1 MTKEFSKLEKAMMNI
16 DPDLIRTDDGLVEQI
31 EKIISDEQSRPLEE
45 QDTELIEEAVDMILS
60 VRDVDTNA
68 IDTAAKEG
76 AERVKNKVKLFVSEQ
91 ADSTPAR
98 KNKVRPRYTVYLK
111 RIAIIFLSIVTVT
124 SGLLLTNTK
133 VRAAVKQ
140 AVVEFFGQFVKI
152 NLSNSDLDNN
162 RIIDI
167 EKVGVNYIPDGF
179 SLENYDISPEMKWL
193 FYSDGGEGNINITIN
208 KSSDTEIN
216 VDNELT
222 GYERFEV
229 NGYEAYILYD
239 EADQTGTVVFGDK
252 NITITV
258 SAVHIEKEDLL
269 KIAENIQQE

>member
-31 EKIISDEQSRPLEE
+31 EKIISDEQSKPLEE

-76 AERVKNKVKLFVSEQ
+76 AERIKNKVKLFVSEQ
-91 ADSTPAR
+91 TDSAPAR
-98 KNKVRPRYTVYLK
+98 KNKVRHRHTVYLK
-111 RIAIIFLSIVTVT
+111 RVAIIFLSIVTVT

-152 NLSNSDLDNN
+152 NLSNSDKDNN
-162 RIIDI
+162 GIIDI

-193 FYSDGGEGNINITIN
+193 FYSDGGERNINITIN
-208 KSSDTEIN
+208 KSFDTEIN

-222 GYERFEV
+222 GYERSEV

-252 NITITV
+252 NVTITV
-258 SAVHIEKEDLL
+258 SAVLVEKEDLL